1 MLDECIDGTFADEVL
16 EGENAYA
23 CPICED
29 HVPATRTAVL
39 VNPPDHLV
47 LSLNRF
53 TQSRDKI
60 VTPVAFSESL
70 ILCDR
75 MYVLRAVIIHKG
87 QTTDSGHYTAFINA
101 GRVGEASSWFEADDR
116 VVTPLGSSFPTLF
129 AAGAQG
135 GDDSTPYVLVYSQ
148 DMRMDGQ
155 QDEASGGSEGM
166 VEEDGGEEPEPEP
179 TTRRNRM
186 RKADFRLPPQAR
198 KGRKGRRKGKK
209 RKRMGKE
216 EEESDGQAAGEVKRA
231 KLLSSNHASNLK
243 GTASTTPSP
252 RTVPPPPTPP
262 PRTPPPHVRQQQRK
276 KSKSIRKTL
285 LTKTG
290 AKDYAIVRGFKDAVT
305 RYYD

>member
-1 MLDECIDGTFADEVL
+1 M
-16 EGENAYA
+16 
-23 CPICED
+23 
-29 HVPATRTAVL
+29 
-39 VNPPDHLV
+39 
-47 LSLNRF
+47 
-53 TQSRDKI
+53 
-60 VTPVAFSESL
+60 TPVAFSESL

-216 EEESDGQAAGEVKRA
+216 EEESDGQPAGEVKRS
-231 KLLSSNHASNLK
+231 KLLSSILK
-243 GTASTTPSP
+243 GTASTPL
-252 RTVPPPPTPP
+252 PPTPP
-262 PRTPPPHVRQQQRK
+262 PRTPPPHVRQQRRK

-290 AKDYAIVRGFKDAVT
+290 EEDYAIVLGLWRLRMSDRGRPASPASANHSCEWFAFVEDKT
-305 RYYD
+305 PTIFP

>member
-1 MLDECIDGTFADEVL
+1 M
-16 EGENAYA
+16 
-23 CPICED
+23 
-29 HVPATRTAVL
+29 
-39 VNPPDHLV
+39 
-47 LSLNRF
+47 
-53 TQSRDKI
+53 
-60 VTPVAFSESL
+60 TPVAFSESL

-216 EEESDGQAAGEVKRA
+216 EEESDGQPAGEVKRA
-231 KLLSSNHASNLK
+231 KLLSSDLK
-243 GTASTTPSP
+243 GSSSELSPGVPMALNMASTPP
-252 RTVPPPPTPP
+252 PHTVPPPTPP
-262 PRTPPPHVRQQQRK
+262 PHTVPPPTPPPHTVPPPTPPPPTPPPHVRQQRRK
-276 KSKSIRKTL
+276 KSKSIRKML

-290 AKDYAIVRGFKDAVT
+290 KEDYAIVRGFKDAVNK
-305 RYYD
+305 YYD